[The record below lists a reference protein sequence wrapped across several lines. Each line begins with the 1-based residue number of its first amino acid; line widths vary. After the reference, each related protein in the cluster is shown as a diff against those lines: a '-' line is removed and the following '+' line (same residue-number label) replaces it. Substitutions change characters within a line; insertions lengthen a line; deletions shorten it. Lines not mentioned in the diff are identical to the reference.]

1 MGGDASPRVIPH
13 GGAQRRK
20 CGTQTHRPFRR
31 AQRIWVP
38 DSRYA
43 SSGMTAYAR
52 DNGSGI
58 GSESPAQNAELVTT
72 ETIIEKG
79 RAMMKI
85 HPHPGE
91 LLREDV
97 LAPLGIEVTDAAG
110 RLGMSRTALSRV
122 LNGHAGISP
131 DLAVRLERAGVSTAR
146 FWLTLQSNFELSLAT
161 QRVQPQVVAIR

>member
-1 MGGDASPRVIPH
+1 
-13 GGAQRRK
+13 
-20 CGTQTHRPFRR
+20 
-31 AQRIWVP
+31 
-38 DSRYA
+38 
-43 SSGMTAYAR
+43 
-52 DNGSGI
+52 
-58 GSESPAQNAELVTT
+58 
-72 ETIIEKG
+72 
-79 RAMMKI
+79 MKN

-146 FWLTLQSNFELSLAT
+146 FWLTLQTNFELAKAELRA
-161 QRVQPQVVAIR
+161 QPEVVAIR